1 MKKICHNDPSS
12 RSETCN
18 VDVINSDTF
27 RLVVDIV
34 SEFVTP
40 KLVSNQDENCN
51 YESNHQNNQK
61 VIKFKPIF
69 PRLDLTM
76 GGQDCNTQS
85 AVSLL
90 QSQRHLSL
98 SFI

>member
-34 SEFVTP
+34 GELVTP
-40 KLVSNQDENCN
+40 KLVYNRDENCN
-51 YESNHQNNQK
+51 YESNHQNNKKSDQIQIQSSPDWISQW
-61 VIKFKPIF
+61 VARIVTLS
-69 PRLDLTM
+69 PR
-76 GGQDCNTQS
+76 
-85 AVSLL
+85 
-90 QSQRHLSL
+90 
-98 SFI
+98 

>member
-1 MKKICHNDPSS
+1 MKKICHNAPSS

-27 RLVVDIV
+27 RLVVDIA
-34 SEFVTP
+34 SEFVTS
-40 KLVSNQDENCN
+40 KLVYNRDENYN
-51 YESNHQNNQK
+51 NESNHQNHQK
-61 VIKFKPIF
+61 VIKFKPIL

-90 QSQRHLSL
+90 QSQRHFSL